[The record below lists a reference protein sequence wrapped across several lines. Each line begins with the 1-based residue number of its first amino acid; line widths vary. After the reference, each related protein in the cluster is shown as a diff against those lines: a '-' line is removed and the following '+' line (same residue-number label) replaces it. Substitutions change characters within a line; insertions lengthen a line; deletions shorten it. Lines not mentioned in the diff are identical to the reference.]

1 MDAFLAGLKTVVDSL
16 GSTVVLPIFIFLLAW
31 AMGAKPARAF
41 RAGVTIGIAFIGI
54 NLVINLMWS
63 SLSGVAQAMVTNTG
77 ISLDTVD
84 VGWPSAAAIA
94 FGSSVGLWV
103 IPIALLVNLVLLFTN
118 VTKTL
123 NVDIWNFW
131 HFAFIGSLIV
141 AATGQ
146 LWYGLVAA
154 AIAAAFAL
162 FLADWTAKAVQH
174 FYGLPGISIPHLTSA
189 PVVPIAIGVNWLIE
203 KIPGLR
209 DWNADTET
217 IQKKF
222 GVLGEPIIQGLVIGL
237 ILGIIGYYNAGDAAT
252 VISKVLQCG
261 MNLAAVMLLLPRMVK
276 ILMEGLIPVS
286 EAARTFMQK
295 HYGGREFYI
304 GLDSAIL
311 IGHPAAISSSLVLV
325 PLVILLSFILP
336 GNHVL
341 LFADLAIIPFVVA
354 MCAPLMKGNVVRI
367 ILAGLITLGVGF
379 YFGTSMADLFTSAA
393 MAAKFEMPANAV
405 KIISIG
411 DGFLWPPFVFTNLVA
426 ALGVVGLVILL
437 AAIAA
442 LFFFFS
448 KNTKSWERAAGAPV
462 EEKA

>member
-1 MDAFLAGLKTVVDSL
+1 MDAFLAGLKTIIDSL

-54 NLVINLMWS
+54 NLVIGLMWS
-63 SLSGVAQAMVTNTG
+63 SLSGVAQAMVANTG
-77 ISLDTVD
+77 IQRDVVD

-103 IPIALLVNLVLLFTN
+103 IPIALLVNIVLLFTN

-237 ILGIIGYYNAGDAAT
+237 ILGIIGFYNAGDAAT
-252 VISKVLQCG
+252 VISKVLQTG

-325 PLVILLSFILP
+325 PLVILLSIILP
-336 GNHVL
+336 GNRVI

-367 ILAGLITLGVGF
+367 ILAGLLTLGVGF
-379 YFGTSMADLFTSAA
+379 YFGTNMADLFTNAA
-393 MAAKFEMPANAV
+393 LAANFQAPEGATKL
-405 KIISIG
+405 ISIG
-411 DGFLWPPFVFTNLVA
+411 DGFLWPPFVFTRLVEST
-426 ALGVVGLVILL
+426 GIVGLVILL
-437 AAIAA
+437 VAIGA
-442 LFFFFS
+442 LFFFFG
-448 KNTKSWERAAGAPV
+448 KNAKSWEKAAGAPV
-462 EEKA
+462 EE

>member
-1 MDAFLAGLKTVVDSL
+1 MDAFLAGLKTVIDSL

-77 ISLDTVD
+77 IKLDTVD

-448 KNTKSWERAAGAPV
+448 KNTKSWEKAAGAPV